1 MSLNQHEASATVGT
15 TDATDGRG
23 SQAEREAAWASLA
36 TYRFVY
42 RLSSGETLAFG
53 NVLRVAS
60 ARTVA
65 EVPDAVAPETPV
77 VLYADGR
84 GPEPIFEAA
93 AVESIERETDEA
105 TPRPTEE

>member
-1 MSLNQHEASATVGT
+1 MSLNQREASATAEP
-15 TDATDGRG
+15 TDAAGREESRAG
-23 SQAEREAAWASLA
+23 QEAAWASLT

-65 EVPDAVAPETPV
+65 KVPDAVAPETPV

-84 GPEPIFEAA
+84 APEPIFEAA
-93 AVESIERETDEA
+93 TVESIERETDEA

>member
-1 MSLNQHEASATVGT
+1 MSLNQREASATVEATG
-15 TDATDGRG
+15 ATDDRG
-23 SQAEREAAWASLA
+23 SHVEREAAWASLA

-42 RLSSGETLAFG
+42 RLSSGETVAFG
-53 NVLRVAS
+53 NVLRVEA

-65 EVPDAVAPETPV
+65 KVPDAVAPETPV

-84 GPEPIFEAA
+84 APEPVFEATA
-93 AVESIERETDEA
+93 IESIERETDEA

>member
-1 MSLNQHEASATVGT
+1 MSLNQREASASPDRAG
-15 TDATDGRG
+15 AAGEQG
-23 SQAEREAAWASLA
+23 GGEREAAWASLA

-42 RLSSGETLAFG
+42 RLSSGGTLAFR
-53 NVLRVAS
+53 NVLRVAT

-77 VLYADGR
+77 VLYADAR

-105 TPRPTEE
+105 TPRPSEE